1 MLGFTPFSGAT
12 LSQATTSALALA
24 YLSTIAT
31 TITAES
37 VLYDAKAFITNPS
50 TTSSFTANVLLF
62 DAKALG
68 SISGTTSAT
77 AINDVLYD
85 AKANITPSAATST
98 LDAGTLD
105 FNALAYITI
114 TSAIADILNGGI
126 EFDAK
131 ANTSVSNVSATIT
144 AYDFQDVYGK
154 ANAALSSTSA
164 YLTIYIGNFA
174 DEDAQARAF
183 IPPAVATIQ
192 ALDVEYDAKAYITPS
207 AVTSSV
213 ATSNVDY
220 DAQARYYITTLLAT
234 FDQSLEDP
242 IAVTFDYQQ
251 YSDSY
256 ERNRTLYIVSDVK
269 GHTVYLPEG
278 ESTTIYL
285 ASQDTNRTVNIAA

>member
-1 MLGFTPFSGAT
+1 MLGFTTFSGAT

-62 DAKALG
+62 DAKA
-68 SISGTTSAT
+68 
-77 AINDVLYD
+77 
-85 AKANITPSAATST
+85 
-98 LDAGTLD
+98 
-105 FNALAYITI
+105 
-114 TSAIADILNGGI
+114 
-126 EFDAK
+126 
-131 ANTSVSNVSATIT
+131 NTSVSNVSATIT

-154 ANAALSSTSA
+154 ANAALSSAA
-164 YLTIYIGNFA
+164 YLTIYINNFA
-174 DEDAQARAF
+174 DVDAQANVY
-183 IPPAVATIQ
+183 ILPAVATIQ
-192 ALDVEYDAKAYITPS
+192 ALDVEYDAKASITPS

-285 ASQDTNRTVNIAA
+285 APQDTNRTVNIAA